1 MVLAE
6 DKGTLLQI
14 RGSADG
20 TKAHGAVEAVGNTDQ
35 EGPYGVK
42 KPSSLLNIG
51 NECAG
56 FKGILCSIPV
66 THPYPAT
73 PRGTWWGKQ
82 GWPGFALYSC
92 ATANNPRESPAFL
105 IPQATSPLNNLF
117 YSCVPRKSSGFK
129 KMQ

>member
-35 EGPYGVK
+35 EGPYGMK
-42 KPSSLLNIG
+42 KPSSLLNTG

-73 PRGTWWGKQ
+73 RHLVGQAGVAWICSVQLCHSQQPQRI
-82 GWPGFALYSC
+82 SC
-92 ATANNPRESPAFL
+92 FSNPTGYL
-105 IPQATSPLNNLF
+105 TL
-117 YSCVPRKSSGFK
+117 K
-129 KMQ
+129 